1 MSAFRINNNK
11 NYILKQCSVEF
22 RAGEIVTVVGKT
34 GSGKTTLMNLLNR
47 FIDPTEGQVL
57 IGSEQMG
64 WTNIKD
70 LSYLNYDIWFRSF
83 LKKISFLVAHWQIT

>member
-1 MSAFRINNNK
+1 
-11 NYILKQCSVEF
+11 
-22 RAGEIVTVVGKT
+22 
-34 GSGKTTLMNLLNR
+34 MNLLNR

-70 LSYLNYDIWFRSF
+70 LSLFELRHWVQIIPQENF
-83 LKKISFLVAHWQIT
+83 FLVAHWQIT